1 MLRSGVFDIQTPP
14 ISSRWA
20 WRMINTLSFFS
31 LPAAW
36 ICGVRVDSLNEDKC
50 VVRVKHRW
58 INQNPFKSLFWAVQG
73 MAAEMAGG
81 LLLMNKIN
89 KSGQSIAMLLVG
101 SSSVFTKKATGKILF
116 TYDQGEDL
124 DKLIID
130 AVTTKLPQT
139 ITIKTKGVNE
149 KGDVVSEFSFDWS
162 IKLRSKR

>member
-1 MLRSGVFDIQTPP
+1 MNKIILRM
-14 ISSRWA
+14 R
-20 WRMINTLSFFS
+20 NTLSFFA

-73 MAAEMAGG
+73 MAAEMVGG

>member
-1 MLRSGVFDIQTPP
+1 MNKIILRM
-14 ISSRWA
+14 R
-20 WRMINTLSFFS
+20 NTLSFFA

-36 ICGVRVDSLNEDKC
+36 ICGVRVDSLTEDKC

-116 TYDQGEDL
+116 TYDQGEEL

>member
-1 MLRSGVFDIQTPP
+1 MKKIKLRIK
-14 ISSRWA
+14 
-20 WRMINTLSFFS
+20 NTLSFFI

-36 ICGVRVDSLNEDKC
+36 ICGVRVDSTDQDSC

-89 KSGQSIAMLLVG
+89 KSGQNIAMLLVG

-116 TYDQGEDL
+116 TYDQGEHL

>member
-1 MLRSGVFDIQTPP
+1 R
-14 ISSRWA
+14 
-20 WRMINTLSFFS
+20 NTLSFFA

-116 TYDQGEDL
+116 TYDQGEEL

>member
-1 MLRSGVFDIQTPP
+1 MKKIKLRIK
-14 ISSRWA
+14 
-20 WRMINTLSFFS
+20 NTLSFFI

-36 ICGVRVDSLNEDKC
+36 ICGVRVDSTDQDSC

-58 INQNPFKSLFWAVQG
+58 INQNPFKSLFWAVQA

-116 TYDQGEDL
+116 TYDQGEHL

>member
-1 MLRSGVFDIQTPP
+1 MNKIILRM
-14 ISSRWA
+14 R
-20 WRMINTLSFFS
+20 NTLSFFA

>member
-1 MLRSGVFDIQTPP
+1 MR
-14 ISSRWA
+14 
-20 WRMINTLSFFS
+20 NTLSFFA

-36 ICGVRVDSLNEDKC
+36 ICGVRVDSIIKDKC

>member
-1 MLRSGVFDIQTPP
+1 MKKIKLRIK
-14 ISSRWA
+14 
-20 WRMINTLSFFS
+20 NTLSFFI

-36 ICGVRVDSLNEDKC
+36 ICGVRVDSTDQDSC

-58 INQNPFKSLFWAVQG
+58 INQNPFKSLFWAVLG

-116 TYDQGEDL
+116 TYDQGEHL

>member
-1 MLRSGVFDIQTPP
+1 MR
-14 ISSRWA
+14 
-20 WRMINTLSFFS
+20 NTLSFFA

-116 TYDQGEDL
+116 TYDQGEEL

>member
-1 MLRSGVFDIQTPP
+1 
-14 ISSRWA
+14 
-20 WRMINTLSFFS
+20 
-31 LPAAW
+31 
-36 ICGVRVDSLNEDKC
+36 
-50 VVRVKHRW
+50 
-58 INQNPFKSLFWAVQG
+58 
-73 MAAEMAGG
+73 
-81 LLLMNKIN
+81 MNKIN

-116 TYDQGEDL
+116 TYDQGEHL

>member
-1 MLRSGVFDIQTPP
+1 MNKIILRM
-14 ISSRWA
+14 R
-20 WRMINTLSFFS
+20 NTLSFFA

-36 ICGVRVDSLNEDKC
+36 ICGVRVDSLIEDKC

>member
-1 MLRSGVFDIQTPP
+1 MKKIKLRIK
-14 ISSRWA
+14 
-20 WRMINTLSFFS
+20 NTLSFFI

-36 ICGVRVDSLNEDKC
+36 ICGVRVDSSDEDSC

-116 TYDQGEDL
+116 TYDQGEHL

>member
-1 MLRSGVFDIQTPP
+1 MNKIILRM
-14 ISSRWA
+14 R
-20 WRMINTLSFFS
+20 NTLSFFA

-36 ICGVRVDSLNEDKC
+36 ICGVRVDSIIKDKC

-116 TYDQGEDL
+116 TYDQGEEL

-149 KGDVVSEFSFDWS
+149 KGEVVSEFSFDWS

>member
-1 MLRSGVFDIQTPP
+1 MKKIKLRIK
-14 ISSRWA
+14 
-20 WRMINTLSFFS
+20 NTLSFFI

-36 ICGVRVDSLNEDKC
+36 ICGVRVDSMDQDSC

-81 LLLMNKIN
+81 LLLLNKIN

-116 TYDQGEDL
+116 TYDQGEHL

>member
-1 MLRSGVFDIQTPP
+1 MKKIKLRIK
-14 ISSRWA
+14 
-20 WRMINTLSFFS
+20 NTLSFFI

-36 ICGVRVDSLNEDKC
+36 ICGVRVDSTDQDSC

-81 LLLMNKIN
+81 LLLLNKIN

-116 TYDQGEDL
+116 TYDQGEHL

>member
-1 MLRSGVFDIQTPP
+1 MR
-14 ISSRWA
+14 
-20 WRMINTLSFFS
+20 NTLSFFA

-36 ICGVRVDSLNEDKC
+36 ICGVRVDSLIEDKC

>member
-1 MLRSGVFDIQTPP
+1 MNKIILRM
-14 ISSRWA
+14 R
-20 WRMINTLSFFS
+20 NTLSFFA

-36 ICGVRVDSLNEDKC
+36 ICGVRVDSIIKDKC

-116 TYDQGEDL
+116 TYDQGEEL

>member
-1 MLRSGVFDIQTPP
+1 MKKIKLRIK
-14 ISSRWA
+14 
-20 WRMINTLSFFS
+20 NTLSFFI

-36 ICGVRVDSLNEDKC
+36 ICGVRVDSTDQDSC
-50 VVRVKHRW
+50 VVIVKHRW

-116 TYDQGEDL
+116 TYDQGEHL

>member
-1 MLRSGVFDIQTPP
+1 MNKIILRM
-14 ISSRWA
+14 R
-20 WRMINTLSFFS
+20 NTLSFFA

-36 ICGVRVDSLNEDKC
+36 ICGVRVDSIIKDKC

-89 KSGQSIAMLLVG
+89 KIGQSIAMLLVG

-116 TYDQGEDL
+116 TYDQGEEL

>member
-1 MLRSGVFDIQTPP
+1 MR
-14 ISSRWA
+14 
-20 WRMINTLSFFS
+20 NTLSFFA

-139 ITIKTKGVNE
+139 IIIKTKGVNE